1 MKFVFYTLCPIPAI
15 CLLVS
20 WIGVNDPNTGTPSLM
35 GQILPLGAMAISG
48 PLLTLFGIVVM
59 FKRKTNRKD
68 LIGASIGTAFAVLPG
83 ILMLFA
89 KH

>member
-1 MKFVFYTLCPIPAI
+1 
-15 CLLVS
+15 
-20 WIGVNDPNTGTPSLM
+20 
-35 GQILPLGAMAISG
+35 MAISG